1 MKPKLSNYRL
11 EFKTSSYIDDDVHP
25 DDVPLKVNCEI
36 LFVESDVLNAK
47 YEKVG
52 ILEAIFVP
60 VNDAREKGYD
70 ISEVFDAVS
79 EELLDCYEAIFDPSE
94 KDIKEDIRED
104 FEVITD
110 DVLYI
115 SRVEIL
121 PEHRGR
127 GLGLAVVKKV
137 IERFGPIM
145 GLVTIMPSPALSH
158 HNPEWESRMKLSDFT
173 SDQGTAIKKLHVYF
187 EQLGFRQIEDTNVW
201 AVCTAFVMPTLDTI
215 CPDLM

>member
-1 MKPKLSNYRL
+1 MNPKLSNYRL
-11 EFKTSSYIDDDVHP
+11 EFKTGSYIEDDVHP
-25 DDVPLKVNCEI
+25 DDVPLKINCEI
-36 LFVESDVLNAK
+36 LFIESDVLNAK

-52 ILEAIFVP
+52 ILEAVFVP

-70 ISEVFDAVS
+70 IPDVFDAVS
-79 EELLDCYEAIFDPSE
+79 EELADCYKAIFDPLE

-137 IERFGPIM
+137 IERFGPIL
-145 GLVTIMPSPALSH
+145 GLVTIIPSPERSS
-158 HNPEWESRMKLSDFT
+158 HNPDWESRMKLSEFIADRE
-173 SDQGTAIKKLHVYF
+173 TAVKKLHAYF
-187 EQLGFRQIEDTNVW
+187 EQLTFRQVGDSKVW
-201 AVCTAFVMPTLDTI
+201 AVCTAFVMPTLDTL
-215 CPDLM
+215 CPDLI